1 MKKYFLIAT
10 MALGSFIALPSCNQG
25 EKAGDATTTAPA
37 ADANAAAAG
46 AVAADPNAAVNPA
59 GDPAAA
65 AAAKEAAAADAANA
79 NLPKTTVKFNE
90 MEHDFGKIKA
100 GDKVKYSFKFKN
112 NGKEPLIINSAKGSC
127 GCTVPSYPKEP
138 VAPGAEGVIDV
149 EFNSAG
155 KSGAQTK
162 TVTLN
167 ANTDPNPT
175 RLTIKAEVEGG
186 AAPAAAPGAPAAGH

>member
-25 EKAGDATTTAPA
+25 EKAGDATTATTTAPA
-37 ADANAAAAG
+37 ADPNAAA

-65 AAAKEAAAADAANA
+65 AAADAAAAAANDK
-79 NLPKTTVKFNE
+79 LPKTSVKFNE

-100 GDKVKYSFKFKN
+100 GDKVKYAFKFKN
-112 NGKEPLIINSAKGSC
+112 SGKEPLIINSAKGSC
-127 GCTVPSYPKEP
+127 GCTVPNYPKEP
-138 VAPGAEGVIDV
+138 IAPGAEGVIDV

-162 TVTLN
+162 TVTIN
-167 ANTDPNPT
+167 SNTDPNPT

>member
-25 EKAGDATTTAPA
+25 EKAGDATTTTAPA

-46 AVAADPNAAVNPA
+46 AVAADPNAAANPA

-65 AAAKEAAAADAANA
+65 AAADAAAAAANDK
-79 NLPKTTVKFNE
+79 LPKTTIKFNE

-112 NGKEPLIINSAKGSC
+112 SGKEPLIINSAKGSC